1 MPSPHESGFRRKNN
15 GLTEGSLHALSS
27 RVRFQKE
34 EQWSDRSLHALSSRV
49 RFQKEEQW
57 SDREVPACPLL
68 TSQVSERRTMV

>member
-15 GLTEGSLHALSS
+15 GLTE
-27 RVRFQKE
+27 
-34 EQWSDRSLHALSSRV
+34 RSLHALSSRV

-68 TSQVSERRTMV
+68 TFPNAVAPLANRYTLRGMPDNTR